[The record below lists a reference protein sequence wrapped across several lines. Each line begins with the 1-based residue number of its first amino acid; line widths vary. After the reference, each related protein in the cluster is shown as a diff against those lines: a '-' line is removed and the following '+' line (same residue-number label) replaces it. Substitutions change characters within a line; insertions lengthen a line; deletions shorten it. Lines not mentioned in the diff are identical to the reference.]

1 MNPDNTEFHFD
12 LGNALWDQGR
22 LDEAH
27 RELEIAVAL
36 DSTNVRALNNLALSA
51 ALRDE
56 EARAI
61 DLWKQTLRHHPGN
74 YVARCNLAFYD
85 LERSGRI
92 EEALEQYAR
101 ALRDYQEE
109 KSEGRRAQAVGRADP
124 GAPSQV
130 YAMLG
135 HAHLLLGQTEP
146 ALRYLRESTRLPHSF
161 PLAFVWLAETLV
173 SAARDSTPIDS
184 ATSSG
189 TEGSNSAS
197 VDPSRPALDDVEA
210 EASREFQRLLQ
221 TAGPVEAFHTLAER
235 LRAGGAEEPARIAHE
250 IAEELGQE
258 ETAGSR

>member
-1 MNPDNTEFHFD
+1 LIALNPENSEFHFD

-27 RELEIAVAL
+27 RELQIAVSL

-109 KSEGRRAQAVGRADP
+109 KSQGRRAQAVGRADP

-135 HAHLLLGQTEP
+135 HAHLLLGEAEP
-146 ALRYLRESTRLPHSF
+146 ALRHLRESIRLPQPF

-173 SAARDSTPIDS
+173 SAARDSAPID
-184 ATSSG
+184 APTG
-189 TEGSNSAS
+189 PATEGLSSPL
-197 VDPSRPALDDVEA
+197 VDRFRAALDDGQA
-210 EASREFQRLLQ
+210 EALREFHRLLE
-221 TAGPVEAFHTLAER
+221 TAGPGVAFHSLAER
-235 LRAGGAEEPARIAHE
+235 LRVQGKGEPARTASE
-250 IAEELGQE
+250 IAAEFGEK
-258 ETAGSR
+258 

>member
-1 MNPDNTEFHFD
+1 MQFSYSVISDKYLYLPALGLLLIVTWALARSGNLMRMRWSDGAHGGGGWFRGSNAAVIAISTLVCVIAFAEIGATRRQIGYWRTTESLDRRLIALNPDNTEFHFD

-101 ALRDYQEE
+101 ALRGQGFGCFEP
-109 KSEGRRAQAVGRADP
+109 DP
-124 GAPSQV
+124 GIGARDQER
-130 YAMLG
+130 A
-135 HAHLLLGQTEP
+135 A
-146 ALRYLRESTRLPHSF
+146 ALIRHIVFGKSHGNSSPPDLIF
-161 PLAFVWLAETLV
+161 PLM
-173 SAARDSTPIDS
+173 
-184 ATSSG
+184 
-189 TEGSNSAS
+189 NS
-197 VDPSRPALDDVEA
+197 R
-210 EASREFQRLLQ
+210 
-221 TAGPVEAFHTLAER
+221 GY
-235 LRAGGAEEPARIAHE
+235 
-250 IAEELGQE
+250 
-258 ETAGSR
+258 